1 MRAAIGLALL
11 VLTAFMLRPQ
21 GAAQLVS
28 QSLPTIAPAPK
39 FSRTARKSRLR
50 IYAAR

>member
-28 QSLPTIAPAPK
+28 QELPLPAIAPAPK
-39 FSRTARKSRLR
+39 FTLTSQDGAQVV
-50 IYAAR
+50 

>member
-28 QSLPTIAPAPK
+28 QELPLPTIAPAPRRASEPTRSAT
-39 FSRTARKSRLR
+39 SR
-50 IYAAR
+50 